1 MSKLIP
7 NTMLEIIPNLYKTQE
22 EANPICHVKLFT
34 PDSSWSWY
42 IIELSQ
48 DKNTCFGYA
57 VGHEAELGYFTLSEI
72 EKIKG
77 PLGLLVE
84 RDIHFIPTHL
94 ETIKQGLI

>member
-22 EANPICHVKLFT
+22 EANHICHVKLFT

-48 DKNTCFGYA
+48 DKNTCFGYV
-57 VGHEAELGYFTLSEI
+57 VGHEAELGYCQYNIL
-72 EKIKG
+72 
-77 PLGLLVE
+77 
-84 RDIHFIPTHL
+84 
-94 ETIKQGLI
+94 